1 MGNTAGAVDYRN
13 PVETTAVI
21 INYIGFQIKVLLRA
35 LGSWLHFFKAA
46 NSRKR
51 KFS

>member
-35 LGSWLHFFKAA
+35 LGSWLHVFKAA
-46 NSRKR
+46 NFRKR